1 MHRHAFFC
9 SSSLWLYT
17 NFIGNFT
24 INKHI
29 VVYSKIQRYL
39 GLAQM
44 PITTHSIISHTL
56 SFKNGYK
63 ILKLYYISQGIF
75 LPVKKAPKL

>member
-1 MHRHAFFC
+1 
-9 SSSLWLYT
+9 
-17 NFIGNFT
+17 
-24 INKHI
+24 
-29 VVYSKIQRYL
+29 
-39 GLAQM
+39 M